1 MQLLHLL
8 AAAGPSGEPTLK
20 PGLDPNQVTPG
31 PWGFFITFGLAVV
44 VILLIWDMSRRIRRV
59 RYREQLEQE
68 AQRAAASE
76 EQVPDASD
84 AGGVPAASG
93 RGERRETQ
101 EERQRRL
108 DRELNDKVTGRRDPG
123 SPAEGA
129 SGRGPSEDGPTGS

>member
-1 MQLLHLL
+1 LHLLHLL

-59 RYREQLEQE
+59 RYREQMEQD
-68 AQRAAASE
+68 AQHAAASG
-76 EQVPDASD
+76 EQVAGASD
-84 AGGVPAASG
+84 GGGVPAASG
-93 RGERRETQ
+93 RGEHRETQ

-108 DRELNDKVTGRRDPG
+108 DRELNAKVTGRRDPG
-123 SPAEGA
+123 SPADDA
-129 SGRGPSEDGPTGS
+129 SGRRPSDDGPTGS

>member
-1 MQLLHLL
+1 LHLLHLL

-59 RYREQLEQE
+59 RYREQMEQDAE
-68 AQRAAASE
+68 RAAAE
-76 EQVPDASD
+76 AERA
-84 AGGVPAASG
+84 PAASDG
-93 RGERRETQ
+93 GEHKETEQERR
-101 EERQRRL
+101 RRL

-123 SPAEGA
+123 SPADDA
-129 SGRGPSEDGPTGS
+129 SGRRPSDDGPTGS

>member
-59 RYREQLEQE
+59 RYREQE

-108 DRELNDKVTGRRDPG
+108 DRELNGKVTGRRDPG
-123 SPAEGA
+123 SPADDP
-129 SGRGPSEDGPTGS
+129 SGRGPSGDRPTGS

>member
-1 MQLLHLL
+1 MHLLHLL

-59 RYREQLEQE
+59 RYREQMEQD
-68 AQRAAASE
+68 AQRAGAEGERAPS
-76 EQVPDASD
+76 ASD
-84 AGGVPAASG
+84 GGSAPAASG
-93 RGERRETQ
+93 RGERRETE

-123 SPAEGA
+123 SPADGT
-129 SGRGPSEDGPTGS
+129 SGRRPTDDGPTGS